1 MLEPKARTAN
11 RAGSGNLTQPIYHM
25 SKIAFLGAGRMASAM
40 VGGILGKGIPPSQIA
55 CTSGPDDTARTL
67 ASKTG
72 ILHEDDLPRLIGG
85 ADVVVLA
92 CKPQQLASLDPRL
105 AELASGKLV
114 LSILAGKR
122 LATLAKVFPNA
133 RNLVR
138 AMPNT
143 PGQIGAGVTGW
154 CTLHALTA
162 ADRAIVDLILG
173 ALGKMVGLREDQIDA
188 VTGLSGSGPAY
199 VFEFAAALRE
209 AGIAAG
215 LDRETAKLLSYETI
229 LGAARLL
236 EQSTVE
242 AEELRN
248 QVTSPNG
255 TTYAG
260 LMRMEAHKFRAIMA
274 ETVLAATRRSE
285 ELSKD
290 S

>member
-1 MLEPKARTAN
+1 
-11 RAGSGNLTQPIYHM
+11 M

-40 VGGILGKGIPPSQIA
+40 VGGILGKGVRPADVA
-55 CTSGPDDTARTL
+55 CTSGPDDTARQL
-67 ASKTG
+67 SAKTG
-72 ILHEDDLPRLIGG
+72 INHQDDLVKLLGG
-85 ADVVVLA
+85 ADAIVLA

-105 AELASGKLV
+105 AELTAGKLV

-122 LATLAKVFPNA
+122 LGTLAKVFPKA

-154 CTLHALTA
+154 CSLQPLTA
-162 ADRAIVDLILG
+162 GDQKIVDLILG

-209 AGIAAG
+209 GGIAVG
-215 LDRETAKLLSYETI
+215 LDRDTAKLLAYETI
-229 LGAARLL
+229 LGAAKLL

-260 LMRMEAHKFRAIMA
+260 LMRMEAHKFRAIIA
-274 ETVLAATRRSE
+274 ETVLAATKRSE

-290 S
+290 A

>member
-1 MLEPKARTAN
+1 
-11 RAGSGNLTQPIYHM
+11 M

-40 VGGILGKGIPPSQIA
+40 VGGILNKGTNPADLA
-55 CTSGPDDTARTL
+55 CTSGPDDTARQL
-67 ASKTG
+67 SAKTG
-72 ILHEDDLPRLIGG
+72 ITAQDDLAKLLAG
-85 ADVVVLA
+85 ADAVVLA

-105 AELASGKLV
+105 VELTAGKLV

-122 LATLAKVFPNA
+122 LSSLAQKFPNA

-143 PGQIGAGVTGW
+143 PGQIGAGVVGW
-154 CTLHALTA
+154 ASSQPISA
-162 ADRAIVDLILG
+162 SDRQIVDLILG
-173 ALGKMVGLREDQIDA
+173 SLGKMVALREDQLDA

-209 AGIAAG
+209 AGIAVG
-215 LDRETAKLLSYETI
+215 LDRETAKLLAYETL
-229 LGAARLL
+229 LGSAKLL
-236 EQSTVE
+236 VQSTEE

-255 TTYAG
+255 TTFAG
-260 LMRMEAHKFRAIMA
+260 LKRMEAHNFRSIMA
-274 ETVLAATRRSE
+274 ETVFAATRRSE

>member
-1 MLEPKARTAN
+1 
-11 RAGSGNLTQPIYHM
+11 M

-40 VGGILGKGIPPSQIA
+40 VGGILGRGVRPADVA
-55 CTSGPDDTARTL
+55 CTSGPDDTARQL
-67 ASKTG
+67 SAKTG
-72 ILHEDDLPRLIGG
+72 ITHEDDLAKLLGS
-85 ADVVVLA
+85 ADAIVLA

-105 AELASGKLV
+105 AELTAGKLV

-122 LATLAKVFPNA
+122 LGTLAKVFPKA
-133 RNLVR
+133 RNVVR

-154 CTLHALTA
+154 CSLQPLAA
-162 ADRAIVDLILG
+162 ADQKIVDLILG

-199 VFEFAAALRE
+199 IFEFAAALRE
-209 AGIAAG
+209 GGIAVG
-215 LDRETAKLLSYETI
+215 LDRDTAKLLAYETI
-229 LGAARLL
+229 LGAAKLL

-260 LMRMEAHKFRAIMA
+260 LMRMEAHKFRAIIA
-274 ETVLAATRRSE
+274 ETVLAATKRSE

-290 S
+290 A

>member
-1 MLEPKARTAN
+1 MA
-11 RAGSGNLTQPIYHM
+11 
-25 SKIAFLGAGRMASAM
+25 KISFLGAGRMASAM
-40 VGGILGKGIPPSQIA
+40 VDGLLGQGGARPADLA
-55 CTSGPDDTARTL
+55 CTSGSDDTARLL
-67 ASKTG
+67 AARTG
-72 ILHEDDLPRLIGG
+72 ITANDDLVSLLAG
-85 ADVVVLA
+85 ADAIVLA
-92 CKPQQLASLDPRL
+92 CKPQQLASLDARL
-105 AELASGKLV
+105 TELSAGKLV

-122 LATLAKVFPNA
+122 LERLVEVFPKA

-154 CTLHALTA
+154 CAKAPLA
-162 ADRAIVDLILG
+162 APDQKIVNQILSS
-173 ALGKMVGLREDQIDA
+173 LGKTVELREDQLDA

-215 LDRETAKLLSYETI
+215 LDRATAKLLASETI
-229 LGAARLL
+229 LGSAKLL
-236 EQSTVE
+236 AQSDAE
-242 AEELRN
+242 AEALRD

-255 TTYAG
+255 TTFAG
-260 LMRMEAHKFRAIMA
+260 LQRMTARDFRGLIR
-274 ETVLAATRRSE
+274 ETVLAATARSV